1 MKTSQFYIVMV
12 AGLALA
18 GLCSCGLKKEKIT
31 STLPIKVT
39 VLPVAASLSS
49 SGRTYSGTV
58 AIGDGAEVSFSI
70 PGTVKEIHVKS
81 GQKVSKGQLLA
92 ELKSGT
98 LQNNYNIAEAA
109 LNEAQDAYNRFKKLH
124 DAKALADIRWVEVE
138 NTLKQAQNAAEVARR
153 ALDDAKVYAPISGTV
168 ANKFIDVGQTVVPAV
183 PAFKIV
189 ALGDVKITIPVPEN
203 EIGNLNIG
211 RKADITVEA
220 LGNRYLSG
228 RLSEKGIVANP
239 LTRAYEAKF
248 TVDNYSV
255 GELLP
260 GMLCSVTLE
269 VDSATS
275 ASTIV
280 LPPQSVLLSADN
292 RNFVW
297 LARGGKAQQQFVEA
311 NDMTAEGIVINSGL
325 SPGDTVIIAG
335 MQKVSNGTQI
345 EPQL

>member
-18 GLCSCGLKKEKIT
+18 GLCSCGFKKEKIT
-31 STLPIKVT
+31 STPPIKVT
-39 VLPVAASLSS
+39 VLPVAASVSS

-58 AIGDGAEVSFSI
+58 ATGDGAEVSFSI

-81 GQKVSKGQLLA
+81 GQNVSKGQLLA

-124 DAKALADIRWVEVE
+124 DANALADIRWVEVE
-138 NTLKQAQNAAEVARR
+138 NTLKQAQNAAEISRR

-211 RKADITVEA
+211 RKADITVES
-220 LGNRYLSG
+220 LGNRHMFG
-228 RLSEKGIVANP
+228 ILSEKGIVANP
-239 LTRAYEAKF
+239 LTRAYEVKF
-248 TVDNYSV
+248 TVDNP
-255 GELLP
+255 GDELLP

-269 VDSATS
+269 GDSATS